1 MKIGI
6 LQTGHVSDKM
16 ISATGDYGEIF
27 QRFLHHDG
35 VEFDTYSVVDMDFP
49 SSADA
54 AQGWLITGSKHGAYD
69 PLPFIPKLEAL
80 VREIYQRRQPL
91 VGICFGHQ
99 IIAQALGGRV
109 EKFSGGWSVGHT
121 SYTLEGQPVSLN
133 AWHQDQVVQCP
144 SEAHILGSSDF
155 CKYAFL
161 GYGDHVFTVQAHPE
175 FNSDFIQGLITYRA
189 KGIVPDPLLNE
200 ASEKLALPNNNT
212 QMRERIL
219 NLFLSAMVS
228 S

>member
-16 ISATGDYGEIF
+16 ISATGDYGKFSSVSYTTTASSLTHIASLTWTF
-27 QRFLHHDG
+27 PQVPMRRKVGSSRAPNTVLMTPCPLSPNSKLWCAKFINAANLWL
-35 VEFDTYSVVDMDFP
+35 EFV
-49 SSADA
+49 SS
-54 AQGWLITGSKHGAYD
+54 
-69 PLPFIPKLEAL
+69 
-80 VREIYQRRQPL
+80 
-91 VGICFGHQ
+91 CQ

>member
-1 MKIGI
+1 MFPIKF
-6 LQTGHVSDKM
+6 
-16 ISATGDYGEIF
+16 SATGDYGENF
-27 QRFLHHDG
+27 RRFLHDG

-49 SSADA
+49 QVPMRRKVGSSRAPNTVLMTPCPLSPNSKLWCVKFINA
-54 AQGWLITGSKHGAYD
+54 ANLWL
-69 PLPFIPKLEAL
+69 E
-80 VREIYQRRQPL
+80 
-91 VGICFGHQ
+91 ICFGHQ

-189 KGIVPDPLLNE
+189 KALCLIE
-200 ASEKLALPNNNT
+200 ASEKLALPVAIHRCANVT
-212 QMRERIL
+212 SISFCQRW
-219 NLFLSAMVS
+219 
-228 S
+228 